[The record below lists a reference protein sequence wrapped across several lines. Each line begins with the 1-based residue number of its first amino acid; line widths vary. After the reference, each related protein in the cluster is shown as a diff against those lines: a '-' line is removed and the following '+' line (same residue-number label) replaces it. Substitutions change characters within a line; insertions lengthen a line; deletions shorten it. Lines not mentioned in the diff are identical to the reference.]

1 MKINQLNKI
10 IKPRNIL
17 NQFNLSKTIRI
28 DVATG
33 PDKCTI
39 TFLDRRFNY
48 HIIEYSAPKK
58 ERDIHTERKEASFVL
73 ANGIDKIKITRV
85 ITTDQYLVWDE
96 LEKALSITEYPPIHD
111 IDGFQVMIP
120 KGNIKRCLD
129 FNTKKGMVKFQHFK
143 NYAHVA
149 DVYVGVKHTDKSS
162 EEMEDF
168 SDAVILQCAIYA
180 HRIEVRHYKS
190 YHWTDDRIQ
199 LSSLNFASTI
209 MNDLE
214 VDEDLASRI
223 IQTYAGILSYPD
235 NIVRYNRDIDNDNGH
250 GYYAFDEEF

>member
-1 MKINQLNKI
+1 MKTNQINKI
-10 IKPRNIL
+10 ITPRNIL
-17 NQFNLSKTIRI
+17 SQFSLSKTIRI

-33 PDKCTI
+33 PDTCMI
-39 TFLDRRFNY
+39 MFLDRRFNY

-85 ITTDQYLVWDE
+85 VTTDQYVVWDE
-96 LEKALSITEYPPIHD
+96 LEKALSVTEYPPIHD

-120 KGNIKRCLD
+120 KGNIKRTID
-129 FNTKKGMVKFQHFK
+129 FKTKKEMVKFQHFK
-143 NYAHVA
+143 NYDHIA
-149 DVYVGVKHTDKSS
+149 DVYVGVKHTNNSS

-180 HRIEVRHYKS
+180 HRIEVRHYNP
-190 YHWTDDRIQ
+190 YRWTDDRIQ
-199 LSSLNFASTI
+199 LSSLNFVSTI
-209 MNDLE
+209 MTELE
-214 VDEDLASRI
+214 IDEDLASRI

-235 NIVRYNRDIDNDNGH
+235 NIMRYNRDIDNGH
-250 GYYAFDEEF
+250 DYYAFDEEF

>member
-1 MKINQLNKI
+1 MKTNQINKI
-10 IKPRNIL
+10 ITPRNIL
-17 NQFNLSKTIRI
+17 SQFNLSKTIRI

-33 PDKCTI
+33 PDTCMI
-39 TFLDRRFNY
+39 MFLDRRFNY

-96 LEKALSITEYPPIHD
+96 LEKALSVTEYPPIHD

-120 KGNIKRCLD
+120 KGNIKRTID
-129 FNTKKGMVKFQHFK
+129 FKTKKEMVKFQRFN
-143 NYAHVA
+143 NYDHLA
-149 DVYVGVKHTDKSS
+149 DVRIGVQHTDKSS

-180 HRIEVRHYKS
+180 QRIEVRHDKS
-190 YHWTDDRIQ
+190 YRWNDDRIQ
-199 LSSLNFASTI
+199 LSSLNFAATI
-209 MNDLE
+209 MTDLE
-214 VDEDLASRI
+214 IDEDLASRI

-235 NIVRYNRDIDNDNGH
+235 NIMRYNRDIDNSHD
-250 GYYAFDEEF
+250 YYAFDEEF

>member
-1 MKINQLNKI
+1 MKTNRIDKI
-10 IKPRNIL
+10 IKPQYL
-17 NQFNLSKTIRI
+17 LPQFNLSKTIRI

-39 TFLDRRFNY
+39 MFLDRQFNY

-96 LEKALSITEYPPIHD
+96 LEKALSVTEYPPIHD
-111 IDGFQVMIP
+111 IDGFQVLIP
-120 KGNIKRCLD
+120 KGSIKRILD
-129 FNTKKGMVKFQHFK
+129 FKTKKEMVKFQHVN
-143 NYAHVA
+143 NYGHVA
-149 DVYVGVKHTDKSS
+149 DVYIGVKHADKSS

-180 HRIEVRHYKS
+180 HRIEVRHCKS
-190 YHWTDDRIQ
+190 YCWADDRIQ

-214 VDEDLASRI
+214 IDEDFVSRI
-223 IQTYAGILSYPD
+223 IQAYSGILSYPD
-235 NIVRYNRDIDNDNGH
+235 NIVRYNRNIDNGH
-250 GYYAFDEEF
+250 GHYAFDEEIY